1 MFCSNCGKSLDRSAA
16 KCPHCGMTVGE
27 SRFESNRG
35 YTGAQ
40 TKLRPGQAVRVP
52 NTYGNHYTTDFTVE
66 SDRKKEEVPSDVD
79 SGYRAVP
86 GAGISGYGEDDDREP
101 LFNSEE
107 PAETE
112 PETEPEEPQ
121 AEEPAEN
128 EEPKRPSLRSLF
140 FREANKAAQEA
151 QEEVPLSDSDEI
163 TEEEMAAIRPEEA
176 PPAAPAAGISEEVR
190 SFMTRLREEYDRK
203 DQEAKRKEDRK
214 TAKRM
219 AMEEEGEGEEFPAET
234 EPDDEE
240 NEEPKPEKKKE
251 KKEKKEKEDKKA
263 SKEKA
268 KKSKPKKEKPPKPKQ
283 IKKRKVEEDFDDLDD
298 DEDETLEEAF
308 EKEYEDEFTDESIG
322 DDLRREKRLRVLRYI
337 LAALT
342 LVLVVCLAI
351 WGLNRI
357 SENTKTAPVEEVT
370 PELWDSGIQVMQ
382 ERVGSSY
389 RRSMLAK
396 YDTNDPSTFTD
407 LYAAM
412 TSDLDSLSELMPA
425 SPLRNDSRFINALK
439 AIQENIN
446 NCLTNDALA
455 LTDTS
460 KTKTQKDQESE
471 ARWQIVRD
479 LVTQLTR
486 STNTGMLDAIIKQE
500 RVELI
505 AQATPE
511 PEPTPTPEPYT
522 TLAKGSTGPAVT
534 NLQARLTELGYL
546 NSAIDGDYGNKTKTA
561 VQKFQE
567 RAGLKATGIADVET
581 QEKLF
586 APDAPKSK

>member
-1 MFCSNCGKSLDRSAA
+1 MFCSNCGKSLDPAA
-16 KCPHCGMTVGE
+16 VQCPHCGMTVGE
-27 SRFESNRG
+27 SRFDSNRG

-52 NTYGNHYTTDFTVE
+52 NSYGNHYSTDFTVE
-66 SDRKKEEVPSDVD
+66 SDRRKEDVPSDAD
-79 SGYRAVP
+79 SGYRAAP
-86 GAGISGYGEDDDREP
+86 GAGISGYSEEDDREP

-107 PAETE
+107 PPAAAAE
-112 PETEPEEPQ
+112 EEPQ
-121 AEEPAEN
+121 MEEPASEE
-128 EEPKRPSLRSLF
+128 EEPRRPSLRSLF
-140 FREANKAAQEA
+140 FREANKA
-151 QEEVPLSDSDEI
+151 EEENKEDIPLSDNAEV
-163 TEEEMAAIRPEEA
+163 TEEELAAIRPEKA

-190 SFMTRLREEYDRK
+190 SFMTRLREEYDKK
-203 DQEAKRKEDRK
+203 DQEEKRKEDRK
-214 TAKRM
+214 NARRM
-219 AMEEEGEGEEFPAET
+219 AMEEEGEVEEYPEEDIPAD
-234 EPDDEE
+234 EPED
-240 NEEPKPEKKKE
+240 EPKPEKKKD
-251 KKEKKEKEDKKA
+251 KKEKKEKKPSKTKK
-263 SKEKA
+263 KEP
-268 KKSKPKKEKPPKPKQ
+268 KPKKEKLPKPKK
-283 IKKRKVEEDFDDLDD
+283 IKKRRMEEDFDDLDD

-308 EKEYEDEFTDESIG
+308 ERQYEDEFTDESIG

-357 SENTKTAPVEEVT
+357 SENTRTAPVEEVT
-370 PELWDSGIQVMQ
+370 PELWDSGILVMQ
-382 ERVGSSY
+382 DRVGSSY

-396 YDTNDPSTFTD
+396 YDTSDPSTFTD

-412 TSDLDSLSELMPA
+412 TTDLDSLSELMPA
-425 SPLRNDSRFINALK
+425 SPLRNDNRFINALK

-455 LTDTS
+455 LTDTTKS
-460 KTKTQKDQESE
+460 KTQKDQESE

-522 TLAKGSTGPAVT
+522 TLAKGATGPAVT
-534 NLQARLTELGYL
+534 NLQARLSELGYL
-546 NSAIDGDYGNKTKTA
+546 TSAIDGDYGNKTKTA

-567 RAGLKATGIADVET
+567 KAGLKATGIADVET